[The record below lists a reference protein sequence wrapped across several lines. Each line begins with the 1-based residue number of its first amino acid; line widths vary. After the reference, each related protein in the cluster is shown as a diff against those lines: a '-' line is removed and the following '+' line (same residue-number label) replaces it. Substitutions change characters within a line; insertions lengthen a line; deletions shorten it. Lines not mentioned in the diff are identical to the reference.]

1 MLYLGD
7 TNYKG
12 TDFLFGFDGERLEL
26 VPRPGEWDKAQALE
40 PGFCQNGVRYFTG
53 EGAPIESD
61 YFELSPSNAPEKL
74 VVFPES
80 DAFAPEPMLFRSL
93 RVGARAFFE
102 LDRRLPVVGLRLH
115 SPHLSKCYDDKA
127 ALDMRCEREVARFSV
142 STKRPKPLSC
152 DFTFEG
158 RPVRATLFYIEKMRH
173 GSGEPPL
180 TVESALDLSF
190 GAEDDFS
197 FVFDLAM
204 VARDFLAFCLQ
215 ASGAEFDAVEVLVEK
230 PANDW
235 YRERTGK
242 DRVVSPGG
250 SLTLSKRPVG
260 CAGEVKYHIPL
271 GIVDGFEGTLFQKIA
286 DGKLSLRH
294 LPSPGRVGV
303 WDDARI
309 ILLAASF
316 DQEATLLYPEGIPH
330 KESTMEARSIVV
342 GTLGKAEGE
351 ARNKKI
357 RKKVIK
363 LVKRLTRVAEEGD
376 PFSSRMVQVYKDHSS
391 LIEGLCPCLDSKESF
406 TELAERIQ
414 ALRNSLAHG
423 HLEVAYGDSIVDDVL
438 ALEKVVLAIQMLRL
452 GLKDEDVARMVDIAR
467 RR

>member
-1 MLYLGD
+1 MHYLGD
-7 TNYKG
+7 TNYKDV
-12 TDFLFGFDGERLEL
+12 DFSFGFDGERLEL
-26 VPRPGEWDKAQALE
+26 VPRPGEWDKARALE
-40 PGFCQNGVRYFTG
+40 PGFCQNGIRYFSG
-53 EGAPIESD
+53 GGVPIESS
-61 YFELSPSNAPEKL
+61 YFELDPSNAPEKL

-102 LDRRLPVVGLRLH
+102 LDRRFPVVGLRFH
-115 SPHLSKCYDDKA
+115 SSHLSKCYDDKA
-127 ALDMRCEREVARFSV
+127 ALDMRCDNEVARFSV

-152 DFTFEG
+152 EFIFKG
-158 RPVRATLFYIEKMRH
+158 RPVSATFFYIEKMKH

-190 GAEDDFS
+190 GAEGDFS

-215 ASGAEFDAVEVLVEK
+215 ASGAEFDEVEVLVEK
-230 PANDW
+230 PADDW
-235 YRERTGK
+235 YREHTEK
-242 DRVVSPGG
+242 ESVVSPGG

-260 CAGEVKYHIPL
+260 CAGEVKYHIPF
-271 GIVDGFEGTLFQKIA
+271 GVVDGFEGALFQKIA
-286 DGKLSLRH
+286 DGELSLRH
-294 LPSPGRVGV
+294 LPSLGRIRV

-316 DQEATLLYPEGIPH
+316 DQEVSLLCSKGISH
-330 KESTMEARSIVV
+330 KESIIEARSVVV
-342 GTLGKAEGE
+342 GALGKAEGE
-351 ARNKKI
+351 ARNKNI
-357 RKKVIK
+357 RKKVRE

-376 PFSSRMVQVYKDHSS
+376 SFSSRMVQVYKDHPD
-391 LIEGLCPCLDSKESF
+391 LIKGLCPQFGSKKSF
-406 TELAERIQ
+406 GKLAERIQ
-414 ALRNSLAHG
+414 GLRNSLAHG

-452 GLKDEDVARMVDIAR
+452 GLKDEDVIRMVNLAR

>member
-12 TDFLFGFDGERLEL
+12 IEFSFGFDGERLEF
-26 VPRPGEWDKAQALE
+26 VPRPGEERKAQLLE
-40 PGFCQNGVRYFTG
+40 PGLSSGGVRYYSG
-53 EGAPIESD
+53 EGVPIESD
-61 YFELSPSNAPEKL
+61 YFELNPSNVPEKL

-93 RVGARAFFE
+93 HVGVRAFFE
-102 LDRRLPVVGLRLH
+102 LDRRFPVVGLRFH
-115 SPHLSKCYDDKA
+115 SSHLSKCYDDRA
-127 ALDMRCEREVARFSV
+127 ALDMRCEREAARFSV

-152 DFTFEG
+152 DFTFKG
-158 RPVRATLFYIEKMRH
+158 RPIGATLFYIEKIKH

-180 TVESALDLSF
+180 TVESTLDLSF
-190 GAEDDFS
+190 GAEDDLS

-204 VARDFLAFCLQ
+204 IARDFLAFCLQ

-242 DRVVSPGG
+242 ECVVSPGG
-250 SLTLSKRPVG
+250 SLALSKRPVG

-271 GIVDGFEGTLFQKIA
+271 GIVDGFEGALFQKIA
-286 DGKLSLRH
+286 DGELSLRH
-294 LPSPGRVGV
+294 LPSPGRVSI

-330 KESTMEARSIVV
+330 EEATIEARSVVV
-342 GTLGKAEGE
+342 GALGKAEGE
-351 ARNKKI
+351 VRNKKI
-357 RKKVIK
+357 RKKVRK
-363 LVKRLTRVAEEGD
+363 LAKRLTRVAEEGD
-376 PFSSRMVQVYKDHSS
+376 PFSSRMVQVYKDHPD
-391 LIEGLCPCLDSKESF
+391 LIGSLCPQLDSKKPFGQLS
-406 TELAERIQ
+406 ERIQ
-414 ALRNSLAHG
+414 SLRNSLAHG
-423 HLEVAYGDSIVDDVL
+423 HLEVVYGDSIVDDVL

-452 GLKDEDVARMVDIAR
+452 GLKDEDVVRMVDIAR